1 MKKTLALMAA
11 VSAFAFTANANA
23 YEFAPY
29 VAADYTY
36 TDAQNAFE
44 VNGGKFALGTDYNKY
59 FGTEVFYQRTGSDRV
74 HSAGETSEYSL
85 QSYGLDAYG
94 YLPLGCDQVFSL
106 VGTAGFAFED
116 VKYKEPETNRKT
128 EHGVGY
134 RLGAGVEYAFTNN
147 FAVRALYR
155 YTFTDQLGDLDHM
168 NEYSLG
174 IKYNF

>member
-1 MKKTLALMAA
+1 MKNTLALMAA

-23 YEFAPY
+23 YDFTPY

-44 VNGGKFALGTDYNKY
+44 VNGGKIALGTEYNKY

-74 HSAGETSEYSL
+74 HSQGQTNEFSARAF
-85 QSYGLDAYG
+85 GLDAYG

-106 VGTAGFAFED
+106 VDTAGVALED
-116 VKYKEPETNRKT
+116 VIYKLPEESRSTD
-128 EHGVGY
+128 HGFGY
-134 RLGAGVEYAFTNN
+134 RLGAGVEYKLNSN
-147 FAVRALYR
+147 MAVRALYR
-155 YTFTDQLGDLDHM
+155 YTFTDKLDGLDHI

-174 IKYNF
+174 LKYNF